1 MASSHCFF
9 HINNIQA
16 SASHPFEIK
25 IDSNVIFTS
34 TADIEKKTIEH
45 EIPIPKFASVHNVY
59 INVLSPLDHM
69 DELDRY
75 NLTHKGTHFLIDP
88 TRKSNPV
95 RQCLDE
101 QGSTGSTG
109 VPTGS
114 PSISTKKSSNTST
127 SSILGVKS
135 PTNSASSPVN
145 SPRRASTLQ
154 SSPSANKS
162 QPNVATT
169 TTSSTTTSNIR
180 VPVNVSTVTSSV
192 EKRGEV
198 SRESVFDH
206 VDDSETQLTF
216 WLYGIVGSDRYP
228 LRILVDGLCV
238 FRCEH
243 DLESGKVH
251 VKVKE
256 PKFSPEHKINLSVD
270 MPLVTGVSNQ
280 RRIFNEKRFNL
291 SANGKVFLIDFRN
304 ANQQPSDD
312 KNAATAHVVQVAFE
326 KQLEGYPEPPLYDP
340 SQHTPVT
347 SQTVVPPPVTISMEP
362 FQIDEYQVD
371 ASKLSNEQCE
381 KLLKVQSLQ
390 DRGILT
396 PQEADFERKTIIG
409 DKLLS
414 FPKKTIPK
422 STTTVVEEK
431 PTLENP
437 SEKSLKPIASPR
449 NGITNNTLSPRSTT
463 TSTTTTGSV
472 SPRSTSTT
480 SSVSPRG
487 GSVPRNSA
495 TSSTSLNEFIEMKL
509 FLCNVKASE
518 SAPFKLIYKP
528 ENAVMISLN
537 EDVPPEKIICVKGEI
552 PVNPTG
558 DTLAPLIIDMPK
570 VGVQLDHTLN
580 LTNGGRFAMIG
591 VANNETGKVVC
602 KQQKTEEFESILE
615 ETVKEEPSKIYVHF
629 SGIQASSEQP
639 FVVYINDKQAYK
651 REESLK
657 KRQKGT
663 INGDI
668 PRSKRI
674 NSSTEENHVVSI
686 RVEAPMTSP
695 KPKIVAVDLTNKG
708 PHVFIFCNQD
718 TNEVIVKQSHNENA
732 KEEEMTLCE
741 DYDAAVTKSS
751 SSSPSTLATKSQKRL
766 TEEDIEYLKKLLD
779 LKNAGVLSEEE
790 YEKKKSEVL
799 F

>member
-1 MASSHCFF
+1 MMQSS
-9 HINNIQA
+9 
-16 SASHPFEIK
+16 SASPNK
-25 IDSNVIFTS
+25 STTANTS
-34 TADIEKKTIEH
+34 TATT
-45 EIPIPKFASVHNVY
+45 N
-59 INVLSPLDHM
+59 
-69 DELDRY
+69 
-75 NLTHKGTHFLIDP
+75 T
-88 TRKSNPV
+88 
-95 RQCLDE
+95 
-101 QGSTGSTG
+101 
-109 VPTGS
+109 
-114 PSISTKKSSNTST
+114 TST
-127 SSILGVKS
+127 
-135 PTNSASSPVN
+135 
-145 SPRRASTLQ
+145 
-154 SSPSANKS
+154 
-162 QPNVATT
+162 
-169 TTSSTTTSNIR
+169 TTTSNIR
-180 VPVNVSTVTSSV
+180 VPVQVSNSNSLSS
-192 EKRGEV
+192 ENRGEII
-198 SRESVFDH
+198 RESVFDQ

-216 WLYGIVGSDRYP
+216 WLYGVVGSDRYP

-238 FRCEH
+238 LRCEH

-256 PKFSPEHKINLSVD
+256 PKFSPEHKVNLSVD

-291 SANGKVFLIDFRN
+291 STGGKVFLIDFRN
-304 ANQQPSDD
+304 ANQQSDEKSD
-312 KNAATAHVVQVAFE
+312 TTATAHVIQVASE
-326 KQLEGYPEPPLYDP
+326 KQLEGYPEPALYDP
-340 SQHTPVT
+340 SQHTPAT
-347 SQTVVPPPVTISMEP
+347 SQTVPPPVTFSMEP

-371 ASKLSNEQCE
+371 ASKLSDEQRE

-396 PQEADFERKTIIG
+396 QQEADFERKTIIG
-409 DKLLS
+409 DKLFS
-414 FPKKTIPK
+414 FPKKVVNK
-422 STTTVVEEK
+422 NSENSSASTCNTAEHSATC
-431 PTLENP
+431 LNP
-437 SEKSLKPIASPR
+437 LVASPR
-449 NGITNNTLSPRSTT
+449 NSTTLS
-463 TSTTTTGSV
+463 
-472 SPRSTSTT
+472 SPRNNSTSSSSDSSNT
-480 SSVSPRG
+480 SNSTNQSSPRHNSSDNN
-487 GSVPRNSA
+487 GSSNSVARTSPRPSGN
-495 TSSTSLNEFIEMKL
+495 SSTAECIEMKL
-509 FLCNVKASE
+509 FLCNIKASE

-528 ENAVMISLN
+528 ENAVMISLD
-537 EDVPPEKIICVKGEI
+537 EDVPPEKIICVKGDI
-552 PVNPTG
+552 PVNPNG

-580 LTNGGRFAMIG
+580 LSNGGRFAMIG

-615 ETVKEEPSKIYVHF
+615 ETVKEEPSKIFVHF
-629 SGIQASSEQP
+629 SGIQASPEQP

-668 PRSKRI
+668 PRNKRI
-674 NSSTEENHVVSI
+674 NSSKDENHVVSI

-718 TNEVIVKQSHNENA
+718 TNELIVKQSHNENA
-732 KEEEMTLCE
+732 KEEEMTICE
-741 DYDAAVTKSS
+741 DYDAAATKSSS
-751 SSSPSTLATKSQKRL
+751 SSSPSTNSTTTKQQKRL